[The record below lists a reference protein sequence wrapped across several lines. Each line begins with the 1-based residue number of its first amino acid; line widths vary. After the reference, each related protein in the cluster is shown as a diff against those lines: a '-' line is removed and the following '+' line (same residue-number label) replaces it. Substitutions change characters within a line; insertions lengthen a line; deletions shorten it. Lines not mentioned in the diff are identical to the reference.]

1 MINKRLIIPC
11 KVLLSLLIALALQ
24 SFALA
29 QTDTLSGTWRGQII
43 AARYEPIDIV
53 LHISHNG
60 STEAYQA
67 SLDIPSQHRVGLP
80 VETIIVRNGQI
91 TLRLPAI
98 QAEFYGDLISGS
110 AGQQIVALQGD
121 WNQSGE
127 YIPLRFERAQP

>member
-1 MINKRLIIPC
+1 MTHKPTIMPFKL
-11 KVLLSLLIALALQ
+11 LLSLLITLTLQ
-24 SFALA
+24 SIALA
-29 QTDTLSGTWRGQII
+29 QTDSLSGTWRGQMT

-53 LHISHNG
+53 LHISRTDDAE
-60 STEAYQA
+60 SYQA
-67 SLDIPSQHRVGLP
+67 TLDIPSQHRAGLP
-80 VETIIVRNGQI
+80 VETVIVRNGQI

-98 QAEFYGDLISGS
+98 QAEFYGDLISEP